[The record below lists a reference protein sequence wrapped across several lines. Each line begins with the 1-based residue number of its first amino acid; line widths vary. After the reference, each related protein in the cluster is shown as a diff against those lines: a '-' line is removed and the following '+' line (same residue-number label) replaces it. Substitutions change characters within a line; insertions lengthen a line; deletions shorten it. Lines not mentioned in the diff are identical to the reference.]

1 MELFGSIFQDPI
13 TNEVPA
19 SCPKVGTYQY
29 LDTLDFPFY
38 CLLISTG
45 SYATCSAQFNKAVS
59 LYFKDYETGQKR
71 KQCDEVDLDEH
82 NAK

>member
-1 MELFGSIFQDPI
+1 MQHVQHNL
-13 TNEVPA
+13 T
-19 SCPKVGTYQY
+19 KQY
-29 LDTLDFPFY
+29 H
-38 CLLISTG
+38 
-45 SYATCSAQFNKAVS
+45 S